1 MTDKRPVVKV
11 NRRVVW
17 DRMTRLNMTQNDM
30 ARRVGISSAYLSR
43 LINGKRNPSPG
54 MRDRLQQVLDCPE
67 FEDLFIVV
75 SADD

>member
-17 DRMTRLNMTQNDM
+17 DRMARLNLTQNDM
-30 ARRVGISSAYLSR
+30 ARRIGISSAYLSR
-43 LINGKRNPSPG
+43 LITGKRNPSPR
-54 MRDRLQQVLDCPE
+54 MRDRLQQILECPK

-75 SADD
+75 SVDD

>member
-1 MTDKRPVVKV
+1 MTDKRPVIKV

-17 DRMTRLNMTQNDM
+17 DRLARLNITQNDM

-43 LINGKRNPSPG
+43 LISGKRSPSPG
-54 MRDRLQQVLDCPE
+54 MRVRLLQALDYPA

-75 SADD
+75 SADE